1 MNCRA
6 SYCFHAH
13 RIHGNGPCE
22 RCGRDARDV
31 HHRDGDWRNN
41 APQNLERLCDVDCHG
56 GESDGYGSEHPQVSE
71 VLRDMGSD
79 ERALVYL

>member
-1 MNCRA
+1 MPFSEGGPKVQRRKAMNCRA

-41 APQNLERLCDVDCHG
+41 APQNLERLCRSCHVT
-56 GESDGYGSEHPQVSE
+56 EHNRRRQAVT
-71 VLRDMGSD
+71 
-79 ERALVYL
+79 A